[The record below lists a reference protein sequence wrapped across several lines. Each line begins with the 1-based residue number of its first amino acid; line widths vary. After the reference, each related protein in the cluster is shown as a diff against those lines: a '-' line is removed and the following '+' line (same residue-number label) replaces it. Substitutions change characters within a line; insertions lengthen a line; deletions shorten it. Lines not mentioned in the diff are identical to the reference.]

1 MDAATARVQPRSP
14 PTSPSRTKEG
24 TFLRKEFN
32 LDGIE
37 EREQAFIQH
46 VRTAGLRKPREAAL
60 VDELLAVRKERRQIF
75 SALIGHVIRIQS
87 LRQEQSTELEAQ
99 NAALREAKSAHQ
111 LEMKRLEEA
120 HANELQHQTQ
130 RLHRKYEE
138 KLRTIGAK
146 LEEVDKAKRKDER
159 SAAQGIAKEMTEAAV
174 QETERRFGEKLLRYK
189 EALRSVAE
197 KEKDKESLANR
208 NGELARSYLREAQSF
223 KLQLEEQKVLLAELN
238 AKEKTNASM
247 MEGMRRA
254 LQAEQMESGAL
265 RVELGRVRDQTQAEL
280 RRVSEAHSE
289 ELAQVEEKVKAALQK
304 RENVI
309 HHLQK
314 DLRHVLAEKNSAE
327 QILSDLKNGL
337 SFGR

>member
-1 MDAATARVQPRSP
+1 MATTKSP
-14 PTSPSRTKEG
+14 PLSPSRTKEG
-24 TFLRKEFN
+24 NALRHDFN
-32 LDGIE
+32 LDGLE
-37 EREQAFIQH
+37 QREQEFIQH

-60 VDELLAVRKERRQIF
+60 VDELLAVRKDRRQIF

-87 LRQEQSTELEAQ
+87 LRQEQSAELEVQ
-99 NAALREAKSAHQ
+99 SAALREAKSAHQ
-111 LEMKRLEEA
+111 LEIKKLEEA
-120 HANELQHQTQ
+120 HANELLHQTQ

-138 KLRTIGAK
+138 KLRTIGTK
-146 LEEVDKAKRKDER
+146 LEEVANAKRKDER

-174 QETERRFGEKLLRYK
+174 QEAERRFGEKLQRYK
-189 EALRSVAE
+189 EALRAVAE
-197 KEKDKESLANR
+197 KEKDTESLANR
-208 NGELARSYLREAQSF
+208 NGELARAYLREAQSF
-223 KLQLEEQKVLLAELN
+223 KLQLEEQKALLTDLN
-238 AKEKTNASM
+238 AREKTNASM
-247 MEGMRRA
+247 MDGMRRA

-309 HHLQK
+309 QHLRT
-314 DLRHVLAEKNSAE
+314 DLRQVIAEKNSVE